1 MTEHTR
7 SASAETLDQNYWN
20 ERWEQRETGWDIGYS
35 SPPIEDYMVQFEN
48 KNAKIL
54 IPGCGNAHEAEF
66 LLENGFTDIT
76 ILDIAP
82 NAVAILKKKF
92 ENNPEIKVVCDD
104 FFYHHDRYHLIIEQT
119 FFCALNPERRT
130 EYVKKT
136 AELLSPKGKIMGVLF
151 DRFFERQ
158 GPPFGGT
165 IEEYRGLFGKEFE
178 IKTMEKCRNS
188 IPARMGSEAFIILEK
203 KEI

>member
-1 MTEHTR
+1 M

-188 IPARMGSEAFIILEK
+188 IPARMGLEAFIILEK